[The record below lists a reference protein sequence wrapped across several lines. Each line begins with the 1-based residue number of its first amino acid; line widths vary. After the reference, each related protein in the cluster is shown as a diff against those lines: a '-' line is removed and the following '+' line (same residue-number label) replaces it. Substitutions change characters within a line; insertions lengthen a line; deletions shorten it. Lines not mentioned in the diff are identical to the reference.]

1 MKLVFEEPIAK
12 TSGSRL
18 LFDQPET
25 QQGFVFASPVSATL
39 KLLETYN
46 GLNVVGFLKEPVS
59 EFIPNNGS
67 IVIED
72 IHFDYE
78 PSDAVAPP
86 VGGAI
91 PESGAIV
98 PRNLKTSLT
107 KMFIARD
114 RDNKVSVTIS
124 LLKEALDL
132 SAFTDGFKLFG
143 LNRKGISTQDH
154 PGAIQ
159 LGSSPGE
166 VILSLGGL
174 VEYRGKFETT
184 LVAYGDDYPDGVA
197 LWNENFRNASIE
209 ATILE

>member
-12 TSGSRL
+12 DSGARL

-25 QQGFVFASPVSATL
+25 PQGFVFTSPVSATL
-39 KLLETYN
+39 RLLETYN

-78 PSDAVAPP
+78 PSDEEPP
-86 VGGAI
+86 VGGVT

-98 PRNLKTSLT
+98 PKNLKTSLT

-124 LLKEALDL
+124 LLKENLDL
-132 SAFTDGFKLFG
+132 SIFTNGFKLFG
-143 LNRKGISTQDH
+143 LNERGISTDDN
-154 PGAIQ
+154 PEAIK
-159 LGSSPGE
+159 LGSLPGE
-166 VILSLGGL
+166 IILSLGSL
-174 VEYRGKFETT
+174 VEYRGKFDTT